1 MPAGAVKSH
10 FTKKITRKS
19 FYLEVDLFGEKSLV
33 GNRKLETLQQDFKS
47 SLEN

>member
-10 FTKKITRKS
+10 FTKKNYKEI
-19 FYLEVDLFGEKSLV
+19 VLFRGRLKNHWSET
-33 GNRKLETLQQDFKS
+33 ETLEQDFKS